1 MRRFLRRLGWGLLAL
16 VILAAAAG
24 FWKREELTRLMAVNS
39 LFAEDRIV
47 SNFSGM
53 DRLFLSVAM
62 EGGTPQPL
70 PQGPA
75 ATMPDGFDT
84 WAEARSVTAVVVL
97 HGGQVVHETY
107 RLGTA
112 PEDLRISWS
121 VAKSALSMLL
131 GTLVADGTIPD
142 LEAPVTQYAPAL
154 RGSAYDGASI
164 RNVLNMASGIAFN
177 EDYLDFWSDI
187 NRMGRVLA
195 MGGSM
200 DGFSAGQTGRFAPPG
215 TVWNYVS
222 IDTHVIAMVI
232 RGATGRSIAD
242 LMSERIFQPL
252 GLERD
257 PYYVT
262 DGEGVEFVLGG
273 LNLTT
278 RDYARLGLLVEQD
291 GQWQGRQIV
300 PADWLAESTAISA
313 PPMTAADDDAAPG
326 GYGYQWWI
334 PPAAE
339 PGEVYARGVY
349 GQFIWID
356 RDRDVVIAVNSAD
369 RGFRQPGVMD
379 SNIAMFRAIARSLS
393 PQPTE

>member
-1 MRRFLRRLGWGLLAL
+1 MRKFFRRLGWFVLVLAL
-16 VILAAAAG
+16 LAAAAG
-24 FWKREELTRLMAVNS
+24 WWKREELTRLMAVNS
-39 LFAEDRIV
+39 LFAADRIV
-47 SNFSGM
+47 QNFSHM
-53 DRLFLSVAM
+53 DTLFLTRAM
-62 EGGTPQPL
+62 DGGTATPL
-70 PQGPA
+70 PAGPA
-75 ATMPDGFDT
+75 ADMPEGFAA
-84 WAEARSVTAVVVL
+84 WQEARQVTATVVL
-97 HGGQVVHETY
+97 HQGALVHETY

-112 PEDLRISWS
+112 PDDLRISWS

-142 LEAPVTQYAPAL
+142 IDAPVTQYAPAL
-154 RGSAYDGASI
+154 AGSAYDGASI
-164 RNVLNMASGIAFN
+164 RNVLNMASGVAFN

-200 DGFSAGQTGRFAPPG
+200 DGFAAGQSARRGAPG
-215 TVWNYVS
+215 ADWLYVS

-232 RGATGRSIAD
+232 RGATRRSISE
-242 LMSERIFQPL
+242 LMEERLWRPL

-278 RDYARLGLLVEQD
+278 RDYARLGLLVEQN
-291 GQWQGRQIV
+291 GLWQGQQIV
-300 PADWLAESTAISA
+300 PADWLAESTAASA
-313 PPMTAADDDAAPG
+313 PG
-326 GYGYQWWI
+326 GEGYGYQWWL
-334 PPAAE
+334 PPQAE

-369 RGFRQPGVMD
+369 RQFREPGAMD
-379 SNIAMFRAIARSLS
+379 QNIAMFRAIARSLS

>member
-1 MRRFLRRLGWGLLAL
+1 MRKVLRRLGWGLGGLLVVLAALAL
-16 VILAAAAG
+16 
-24 FWKREELTRLMAVNS
+24 WKRDEITRLMAVNT

-47 SNFSGM
+47 RNFSAM
-53 DRLFLSVAM
+53 DALFLTRVM
-62 EGGTPQPL
+62 DGGTSTPL
-70 PQGPA
+70 PEGPP
-75 ATMPDGFDT
+75 ATMPDGFAD
-84 WAEARSVTAVVVL
+84 WQAARQVTATVVL
-97 HGGQVVHETY
+97 HQGALVHETY
-107 RLGTA
+107 RLGTGA
-112 PEDLRISWS
+112 MDRRVSWS

-142 LEAPVTQYAPAL
+142 IDAPVTQYAPEL

-164 RNVLNMASGIAFN
+164 RHVLNMASGVAFD

-200 DGFSAGQTGRFAPPG
+200 DAFSAGQTARRGAPG
-215 TVWNYVS
+215 SDWLYVS

-232 RGATGRSIAD
+232 RGATARSISD
-242 LMSERIFQPL
+242 LMEERLWRPM
-252 GLERD
+252 GLEQD

-278 RDYARLGLLVEQD
+278 RDYARLGLLVEQN
-291 GQWQGRQIV
+291 GLWNGNQLV
-300 PADWLAESTAISA
+300 PADWLAESTVASA
-313 PPMTAADDDAAPG
+313 PG
-326 GYGYQWWI
+326 GEGYGYQWWI
-334 PPAAE
+334 PPQAE

-369 RGFRQPGVMD
+369 RGFRQPGVID
-379 SNIAMFRAIARSLS
+379 TNIAMFRAMAR
-393 PQPTE
+393 QVAGR

>member
-1 MRRFLRRLGWGLLAL
+1 MRTFFRRLGWGLLAL
-16 VILAAAAG
+16 VIVAAAAT
-24 FWKREELTRLMAVNS
+24 FWKREELTRLLAVNS

-47 SNFSGM
+47 ANFSGM
-53 DRLFLSVAM
+53 DQLFLSVGM
-62 EGGTPQPL
+62 DGGTASPL
-70 PQGPA
+70 PEGPA
-75 ATMPDGFDT
+75 AAMPEGFEA
-84 WAEARSVTAVVVL
+84 WAEARRVTATVVL
-97 HGGQVVHETY
+97 HRGQLVHEGY

-112 PEDLRISWS
+112 PNDLRVSWS

-142 LEAPVTQYAPAL
+142 IDAPVTQYAPEL
-154 RGSAYDGASI
+154 RGSAYHLASI
-164 RNVLNMASGIAFN
+164 RNVLNMASGVAFN

-200 DGFSAGQTGRFAPPG
+200 DGFSAGQTGRHAPPG
-215 TVWNYVS
+215 QDWLYVS
-222 IDTHVIAMVI
+222 IDTHVIGMVI

-257 PYYVT
+257 PYYIT

-273 LNLTT
+273 LNMTT
-278 RDYARLGLLVEQD
+278 RDNARLGLLVEQD
-291 GQWQGRQIV
+291 GLWQGRQIV
-300 PADWLAESTAISA
+300 PADWMAASTAASA
-313 PPMTAADDDAAPG
+313 PG
-326 GYGYQWWI
+326 GVGYGYQWWL
-334 PPAAE
+334 PPQAE
-339 PGEVYARGVY
+339 PDEVYARGVY

-356 RDRDVVIAVNSAD
+356 RARDVVIAVNSAD
-369 RGFRQPGVMD
+369 RQFREPGVID
-379 SNIAMFRAIARSLS
+379 SNIALFRAIARNLS